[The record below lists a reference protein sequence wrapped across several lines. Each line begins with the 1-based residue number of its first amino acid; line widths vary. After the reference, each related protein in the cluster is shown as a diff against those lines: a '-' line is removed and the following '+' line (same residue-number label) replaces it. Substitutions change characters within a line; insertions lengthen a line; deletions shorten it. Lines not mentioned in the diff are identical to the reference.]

1 MSFTVR
7 TLGEKIST
15 IGQVQELTSWLRA
28 QVCLGIRS
36 TTLAEPGQAKVN
48 AKENKWKDSKP
59 HLQSIHACLMLH
71 LAKFH

>member
-1 MSFTVR
+1 MNFIVR
-7 TLGEKIST
+7 TLGEKIPT
-15 IGQVQELTSWLRA
+15 TGQVQKLTSWLRA

-59 HLQSIHACLMLH
+59 HLQSVHAYLMLH
-71 LAKFH
+71 LAKSH